1 MKNKTINGLAVR
13 YTDNGENPLVFVHAF
28 PLSSEMWENQISAF
42 NSDYNVMTYDV
53 RGLGKSTQ
61 SDNQFMMETYADDLI
76 DIISDLKLEK
86 VNAVGLSMGGY
97 IIQKALLKNPDLFK
111 TVILADTRLDR
122 DSNEALSARA
132 ASIQK
137 IKSGQRKDFLDSF
150 TGKLVSKDNFTD
162 KDLMFKINSLIVGN
176 SDDGICGALLAL
188 ATRPE
193 NTGAFKDFKLPA
205 LIIVGEHDSLTPVEA
220 ALKIKDEFINSE
232 IHVIKDSGHLS
243 NLENPAEFNSTLKG
257 FLEKHNK

>member
-1 MKNKTINGLAVR
+1 MKNITINGLAV
-13 YTDNGENPLVFVHAF
+13 TDADNGKSPLVFVHAF

-42 NSDYNVMTYDV
+42 SSEYRVVVYDV
-53 RGLGKSTQ
+53 RGLGKSAQ
-61 SDNQFMMETYADDLI
+61 NDNQFMMETYADDLI
-76 DIISDLKLEK
+76 NIITDLNLKK

-97 IIQKALLKNPDLFK
+97 IIQSALLKNPDLFN

-150 TGKLVSKDNFTD
+150 TGKLVSKDNFTN
-162 KDLMFKINSLIVGN
+162 KVLMSKINSFIEGN
-176 SDDGICGALLAL
+176 SDEGICGALLAL

-193 NTGAFKDFKLPA
+193 NTGVFKDFKHPA
-205 LIIVGEHDSLTPVEA
+205 LIIVGEHDVLTPVEA
-220 ALKIKDEFINSE
+220 ALIIKNEFINSE
-232 IHVIKDSGHLS
+232 MHVIKEWGHLT

-257 FLEKHNK
+257 FLEKNNK